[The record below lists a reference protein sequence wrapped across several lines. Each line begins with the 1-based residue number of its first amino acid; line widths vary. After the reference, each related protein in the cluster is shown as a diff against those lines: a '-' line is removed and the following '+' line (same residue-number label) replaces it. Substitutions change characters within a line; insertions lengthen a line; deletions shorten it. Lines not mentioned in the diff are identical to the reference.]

1 MYLMPQSQPTSGQA
15 KFKAGDKGKDFFFF
29 LMDSFDEFLRP
40 AADLPVSNPHYWK
53 GYKVEEAIAKRNEAQ
68 ILDSSFLHN
77 ADDCP
82 AAEAPVTSPRPPPHT
97 HTH

>member
-1 MYLMPQSQPTSGQA
+1 
-15 KFKAGDKGKDFFFF
+15 
-29 LMDSFDEFLRP
+29 MDSFDEFLRP

-82 AAEAPVTSPRPPPHT
+82 AAEAPVTSPRAASRMSRSVT
-97 HTH
+97 VKVRSLT

>member
-1 MYLMPQSQPTSGQA
+1 
-15 KFKAGDKGKDFFFF
+15 
-29 LMDSFDEFLRP
+29 MDSFDEFLRP

-82 AAEAPVTSPRPPPHT
+82 AAEAPVTATITHIVNSHHGLFPFHHPRSFLYKST
-97 HTH
+97 